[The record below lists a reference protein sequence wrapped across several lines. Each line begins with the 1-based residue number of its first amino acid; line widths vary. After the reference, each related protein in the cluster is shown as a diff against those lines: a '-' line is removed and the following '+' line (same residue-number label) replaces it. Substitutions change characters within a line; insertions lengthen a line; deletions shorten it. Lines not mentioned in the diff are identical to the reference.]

1 MKKIIFLSSI
11 LIGVS
16 CSSKD
21 QQFCDCL
28 KSGDSLNT
36 FSSKL
41 FDKEITP
48 NLQKQLQKLK
58 STKASACK
66 DYQIMSGEKM
76 LKLKAECE

>member
-11 LIGVS
+11 LIVIS

-21 QQFCDCL
+21 DQFCKCL
-28 KSGDSLNT
+28 KAGDVLNA